1 MTELLITFGI
11 ILLVMALFLVIAV
24 LLQHGKA
31 HNLSGTIAGGAE
43 TFFGKTKGTK
53 LDKILGKTTTVVAI
67 LFVVVVMIV
76 YVVQPDFD
84 LTPPDV
90 DGSDLSN
97 IAGELVDP
105 ATTTA
110 PAETTP
116 APAETTTAPGNTT
129 PSTTTTVEPEA

>member
-53 LDKILGKTTTVVAI
+53 LDKFLGKITTVVAI
-67 LFVVVVMIV
+67 LFVVVVLVV

-97 IAGELVDP
+97 IAGGLVDP

>member
-1 MTELLITFGI
+1 MTEILITSGI

-53 LDKILGKTTTVVAI
+53 LDKLLGKITTFVAI
-67 LFVVVVMIV
+67 AFVLVVLVV

-90 DGSDLSN
+90 VGSDLSN
-97 IAGELVDP
+97 IAGGLVDP

-110 PAETTP
+110 PAETTA
-116 APAETTTAPGNTT
+116 APAESTTPEETTAPDTE
-129 PSTTTTVEPEA
+129 SEA

>member
-53 LDKILGKTTTVVAI
+53 IDSILGKITTVVAI
-67 LFVVVVMIV
+67 LFVVVVLVV

-97 IAGELVDP
+97 IAGGLVDP
-105 ATTTA
+105 STTTA
-110 PAETTP
+110 PTETTP
-116 APAETTTAPGNTT
+116 APAESTAPETTAPDT
-129 PSTTTTVEPEA
+129 EPEA